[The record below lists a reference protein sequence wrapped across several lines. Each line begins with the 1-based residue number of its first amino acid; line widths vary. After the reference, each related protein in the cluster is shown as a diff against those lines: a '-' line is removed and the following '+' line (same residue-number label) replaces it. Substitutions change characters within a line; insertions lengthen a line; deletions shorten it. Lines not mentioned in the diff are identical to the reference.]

1 MSVTAIIALSGCVTS
16 LIAKPVSVTALIAL
30 PGSITARIALLSSVT
45 ALTAVPG
52 FLTAVIV
59 LSGFDVA
66 NTELSLPG
74 CSTFLLWPKSPPV
87 GQGLL
92 LIEVS
97 RSYSDTPQLVGSL
110 WTSDGP
116 TQKPLPDDTQNSQE
130 TEIYAP
136 GEVSFQIT

>member
-1 MSVTAIIALSGCVTS
+1 MAQQ
-16 LIAKPVSVTALIAL
+16 
-30 PGSITARIALLSSVT
+30 LLFS
-45 ALTAVPG
+45 
-52 FLTAVIV
+52 
-59 LSGFDVA
+59 
-66 NTELSLPG
+66 
-74 CSTFLLWPKSPPV
+74 
-87 GQGLL
+87 QGLL

-136 GEVSFQIT
+136 GEIRTHNPSKRAAAYPTGNMQLFFLSFLFCGAAAQCRPWLPHS